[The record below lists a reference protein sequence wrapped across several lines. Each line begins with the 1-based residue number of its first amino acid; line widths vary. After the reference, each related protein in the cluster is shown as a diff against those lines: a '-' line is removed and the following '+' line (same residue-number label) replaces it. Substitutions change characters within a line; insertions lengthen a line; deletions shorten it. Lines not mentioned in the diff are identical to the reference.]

1 MPRKDVV
8 KKMWEIVKERN
19 LQVKHCIELQV
30 KHCIELKFY
39 VCNIHVSSR
48 PQFRPPNLKTL
59 S

>member
-19 LQVKHCIELQV
+19 LQVKHCIEQ
-30 KHCIELKFY
+30 KFY